1 LFSISGE
8 SRPTADVHSS
18 VKDILLEYQDIFAEP
33 TGLPSTRFYDHSI
46 PLIPGYKPM
55 TTRPC
60 RHCYDQKNEV
70 EMLFKEMI

>member
-1 LFSISGE
+1 
-8 SRPTADVHSS
+8 
-18 VKDILLEYQDIFAEP
+18 LLEYQDIFAEP

-55 TTRPC
+55 NTRPC